1 MEKRI
6 YLSSPHMG
14 GHEMEFIW
22 EAFDTNWVA
31 PLGKNV
37 TEFENE
43 MCRYIG
49 RPYAVAL
56 SSGTAAIHLGLKYLG
71 VGAGDTV
78 FCSTFTF
85 SGTCNPIM
93 YLNAKPVF
101 IDSDYDGYNM
111 SPAALEKAYER
122 YPNPKAI
129 VIVNLYG
136 QPAKFDELRAIAA
149 KHGTPILEDS
159 AESLGATYK
168 GVQTGTFGDISIFS
182 FNGNKIITTS
192 GGGMLM
198 CNDKATRDKVLF
210 WATQSRENF
219 PWYQHEEVGYNYRL
233 SNICAGI
240 GRGQLKVLDERV
252 AQKRRIH
259 EIYAEEF
266 KDNQYIDV
274 VPTLEGTEPS
284 YWLTSATLS
293 RDCKATFMDLIGAL
307 NAENIESRPA
317 WKPMHTQ
324 PVFADCGFVTHLSEE
339 AQKAIGAGS
348 VSEDL
353 FGRSICLPSDS
364 KMTEVEV
371 RKVAGIVK
379 AEIAKRQK

>member
-14 GHEMEFIW
+14 GHEMEFIQ

-149 KHGTPILEDS
+149 KHGTPILEDFHS
-159 AESLGATYK
+159 TATK
-168 GVQTGTFGDISIFS
+168 S
-182 FNGNKIITTS
+182 
-192 GGGMLM
+192 
-198 CNDKATRDKVLF
+198 
-210 WATQSRENF
+210 
-219 PWYQHEEVGYNYRL
+219 
-233 SNICAGI
+233 
-240 GRGQLKVLDERV
+240 
-252 AQKRRIH
+252 
-259 EIYAEEF
+259 
-266 KDNQYIDV
+266 
-274 VPTLEGTEPS
+274 
-284 YWLTSATLS
+284 
-293 RDCKATFMDLIGAL
+293 
-307 NAENIESRPA
+307 
-317 WKPMHTQ
+317 
-324 PVFADCGFVTHLSEE
+324 
-339 AQKAIGAGS
+339 
-348 VSEDL
+348 
-353 FGRSICLPSDS
+353 
-364 KMTEVEV
+364 
-371 RKVAGIVK
+371 
-379 AEIAKRQK
+379 